1 MYKRQLISISCN
13 DYQKLLN
20 STENEVD
27 KYTAAEEYY
36 DNGEFRRAN
45 ALFEQI
51 MPSYSGKPQGERL
64 RFFFANSYFETKSYY
79 LAAIQF
85 ENFIKSYPNSQR
97 IVDAYFMEGKS
108 YFMLSPAYS
117 LDQEDTN
124 TAIEKLQVFVNR
136 YPNSE
141 YVSEAIELIE
151 QLQNKIE
158 KKDFE
163 VSKQYYTIRDYNS
176 AIKSLDNFM
185 ADNPGTIFREEAL
198 YYRWLSTYEIAIN
211 SIESKILERVTELER
226 SLVNFLKYYP
236 ETIFIEDLSYKL
248 NNAKKIAE
256 GNLEAL
262 ALLTKIAV
270 IMGLG
275 SFFSVAASFVDLI
288 QVPCNA
294 GLFLTFPL
302 RILWSTGL
310 RLEAFTPITTCPFFT
325 FGLLISS
332 SINFA
337 AFPYS

>member
-1 MYKRQLISISCN
+1 MIRLFSILILSLISISCN

-64 RFFFANSYFETKSYY
+64 IFFFANTYFETKSYY

-117 LDQEDTN
+117 LDQDDTN

-151 QLQNKIE
+151 QLQNKLR
-158 KKDFE
+158 KK
-163 VSKQYYTIRDYNS
+163 IL
-176 AIKSLDNFM
+176 KSLSN
-185 ADNPGTIFREEAL
+185 I
-198 YYRWLSTYEIAIN
+198 
-211 SIESKILERVTELER
+211 ILL
-226 SLVNFLKYYP
+226 
-236 ETIFIEDLSYKL
+236 ETIILQL
-248 NNAKKIAE
+248 NLWI
-256 GNLEAL
+256 
-262 ALLTKIAV
+262 
-270 IMGLG
+270 
-275 SFFSVAASFVDLI
+275 
-288 QVPCNA
+288 
-294 GLFLTFPL
+294 
-302 RILWSTGL
+302 ILWQITQELSFGK
-310 RLEAFTPITTCPFFT
+310 RLYITD
-325 FGLLISS
+325 GYLHMKLL
-332 SINFA
+332 
-337 AFPYS
+337 